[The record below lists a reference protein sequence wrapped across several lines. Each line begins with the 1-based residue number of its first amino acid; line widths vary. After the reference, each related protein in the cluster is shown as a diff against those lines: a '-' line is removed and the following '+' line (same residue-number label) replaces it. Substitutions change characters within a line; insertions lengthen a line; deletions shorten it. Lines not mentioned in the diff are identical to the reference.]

1 MKCFPKSTDLLRLME
16 HLLIDRAAESMVKIA
31 GIWGLAGGA
40 MRGAYGL
47 AKGTA
52 KNVVG
57 AAFSGTKG
65 KPLGNKIFT
74 WGSRIGLGAGAYGT
88 GKYVYNRL
96 PGAPAQPN
104 YTTAMRNNVLAGKRS
119 PEEMSQQDL
128 TDVRT
133 LGMRKMAILGA
144 VFTALGVGMYADDAL
159 KKTKTTMGKSKL
171 GMGTPTPK
179 FNVEGGMRT

>member
-1 MKCFPKSTDLLRLME
+1 ME
-16 HLLIDRAAESMVKIA
+16 QLLIDRAAESMIKMSGLWGAAA
-31 GIWGLAGGA
+31 GAV
-40 MRGAYGL
+40 RGAYGL

-52 KNVVG
+52 KNVIG
-57 AAFSGTKG
+57 AAFSSTKG

-74 WGSRIGLGAGAYGT
+74 WGSRIGLGAGAYGA

-104 YTTAMRNNVLAGKRS
+104 YTTAMRNNVLAGKTS

-144 VFTALGVGMYADDAL
+144 VFTALGVKMYADDAL
-159 KKTKTTMGKSKL
+159 KKAKTTMGKSKL